1 MADCSLVR
9 LYQTLHRMFH
19 PTSRH
24 IENGGEKTI
33 RYIYIYTN
41 NKVYIYIYIYIYI
54 LFWRGSISRGFNFA
68 ISIGKYEKKGMEFR
82 DSSILNFVLFPNS
95 FSLLK
100 FLDEVEHA
108 KRFFKNSLH
117 LDSVLPTWKNYCYL
131 TTEDTKWKLLAK
143 RVLTRQIYKSLK

>member
-24 IENGGEKTI
+24 IENGGEKKKKEKKN
-33 RYIYIYTN
+33 IYIL
-41 NKVYIYIYIYIYI
+41 

-108 KRFFKNSLH
+108 KRFFKNSLR

-131 TTEDTKWKLLAK
+131 TTEDAKWKLLAK
-143 RVLTRQIYKSLK
+143 RVLTRQIYKLLK

>member
-24 IENGGEKTI
+24 IENGGEK
-33 RYIYIYTN
+33 
-41 NKVYIYIYIYIYI
+41 KKKEKKKYIYIYIYIL

-108 KRFFKNSLH
+108 KRFFKNSLR

-131 TTEDTKWKLLAK
+131 TKEDTKWKLPAK
-143 RVLTRQIYKSLK
+143 RVLTRQIYKLLK

>member
-41 NKVYIYIYIYIYI
+41 NKVYIYIYTL